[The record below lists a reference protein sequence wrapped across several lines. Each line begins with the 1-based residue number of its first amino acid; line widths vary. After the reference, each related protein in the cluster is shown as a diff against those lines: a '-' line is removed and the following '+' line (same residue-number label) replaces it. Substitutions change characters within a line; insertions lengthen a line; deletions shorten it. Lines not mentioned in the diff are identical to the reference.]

1 MPIDQELRDQ
11 RLHDH
16 ALRFRALHAGDDV
29 LRLANA
35 WDVPTARLVAATG
48 AAAIATTSAGVAWSL
63 GLPDG
68 DRVDA
73 AAAIERVREIAG
85 VVDLPVSAD
94 IESGFAATADGVH
107 DTVSRV
113 IDAGAV
119 GINIEDAAHGEDA
132 PLQSPGEHARR
143 VAAARAAADASGVPL
158 FVNARTDTYL
168 LAVGPESGRLRDTLD
183 RAAAY
188 IDAGAD
194 GIFVP
199 GVTDPETVAAL
210 VDGIDAPL
218 NILVG
223 PGAPSVAELRDL
235 GVARVSL
242 GSAIVRAAYGL
253 TRRGAIEL
261 QEHGTYDSL
270 RDELPYGEVN
280 ALLGA

>member
-1 MPIDQELRDQ
+1 MPIDQ

-63 GLPDG
+63 GVPDG

-73 AAAIERVREIAG
+73 AAAIERVREITA

-94 IESGFAATADGVH
+94 IESGFAATPDGVH
-107 DTVSRV
+107 DTVSRIV
-113 IDAGAV
+113 DVGAV
-119 GINIEDAAHGEDA
+119 GINIEDAAHGDEA
-132 PLQSPGEHARR
+132 PLRSSAEQARR

-168 LAVGPESGRLRDTLD
+168 AAVGPASGRLRDTLD

-188 IDAGAD
+188 VDGGAD

-199 GVTDPETVAAL
+199 GVTDPETIAAL
-210 VDGIDAPL
+210 VEGVDAPL

-223 PGAPSVAELRDL
+223 PGAPSVTELRDL

-253 TRRGAIEL
+253 ARRGAVEL
-261 QEHGTYDSL
+261 LEKGTYDSL
-270 RDELPYGEVN
+270 QDELPYGEVN
-280 ALLGA
+280 TLLAG